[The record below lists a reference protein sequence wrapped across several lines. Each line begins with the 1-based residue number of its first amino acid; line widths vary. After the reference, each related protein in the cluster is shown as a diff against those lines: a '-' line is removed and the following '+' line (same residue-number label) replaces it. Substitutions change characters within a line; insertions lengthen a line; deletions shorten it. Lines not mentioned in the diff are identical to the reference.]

1 MKFDVNSKA
10 ESTVSVLENESQKE
24 RDDESLEEQKAGV
37 LNFLLTAEGA
47 KTG

>member
-1 MKFDVNSKA
+1 MKFDVNSRV
-10 ESTVSVLENESQKE
+10 ESTISVLESESQKE

-37 LNFLLTAEGA
+37 LNFLLTAEGE